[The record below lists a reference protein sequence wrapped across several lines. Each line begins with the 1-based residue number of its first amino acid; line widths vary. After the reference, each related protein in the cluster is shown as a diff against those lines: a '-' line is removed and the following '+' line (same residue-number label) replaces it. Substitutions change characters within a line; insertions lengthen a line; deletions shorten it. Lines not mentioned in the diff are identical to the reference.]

1 MYKVAYRN
9 LVINQKVSSWFSVE
23 DIADLQVQLGSKKKL
38 LEKTFAK
45 DSEK

>member
-23 DIADLQVQLGSKKKL
+23 DIADLQVGKTAGKKL
-38 LEKTFAK
+38 SQKTQRN
-45 DSEK
+45 S